1 MHTYT
6 RTGTVTHVDTYPH
19 MKSRPPA
26 ETHAECIAPQAIPA
40 ILAPPPCRPSLL
52 ADAATTNAR
61 EAICVG
67 DCRARRSCRPSCP
80 LPPAPQQNRAPSVAV
95 THRVCCDAMDQR
107 LMSATTTRRQALLI
121 DHKARRSPTDTN
133 KGGLTAMYIICP
145 QGRPHHYTYTY
156 INMYDKPTREASPL
170 GLLPQQQW
178 AAHSMIPPPR
188 APACQGLRCALT
200 PQSISEMITSASEA
214 TVQ

>member
-107 LMSATTTRRQALLI
+107 RMSATTSPKQALLI

-133 KGGLTAMYIICP
+133 KGGLTAWPAATAAM
-145 QGRPHHYTYTY
+145 G
-156 INMYDKPTREASPL
+156 SPL
-170 GLLPQQQW
+170 NDSTAEGTSLSRSPLCPD
-178 AAHSMIPPPR
+178 
-188 APACQGLRCALT
+188 PAEHQRDDHV
-200 PQSISEMITSASEA
+200 SK
-214 TVQ
+214 